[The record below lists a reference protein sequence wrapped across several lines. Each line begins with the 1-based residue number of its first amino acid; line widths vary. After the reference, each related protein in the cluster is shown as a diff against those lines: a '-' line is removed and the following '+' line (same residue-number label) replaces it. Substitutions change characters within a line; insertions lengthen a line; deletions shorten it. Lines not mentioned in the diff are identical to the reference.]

1 LDPVIV
7 GEITMAI
14 IDLIFDEKRNLF
26 SIPVILVKKP
36 VRGIG
41 NIPDKSSKLEWCNAL
56 MYVDTGSNLTSIT
69 EIEVDKL
76 NLNRGAF
83 KNQRVGG
90 IGGFMET
97 PTTNEVTITI
107 MSGDSMIDINLDKIA
122 AHPSQL
128 KRKIQKKQGVYVQK
142 GEEKLEMICLFGL
155 DALEKLGGKL
165 ELDVRNKSGKIII

>member
-1 LDPVIV
+1 
-7 GEITMAI
+7 MAI

-26 SIPVILVKKP
+26 SIPVILVKKQ

-41 NIPDKSSKLEWCNAL
+41 NISGKPSKLEWCNAI

-76 NLNRGAF
+76 NLNREAF
-83 KNQRVGG
+83 KTQRVGG

-107 MSGDSMIDINLDKIA
+107 MSGNSMINVNLDKIA
-122 AHPSQL
+122 THPSQL
-128 KRKIQKKQGVYVQK
+128 KRKIQKKQGIIVQR
-142 GEEKLEMICLFGL
+142 GEEKLEMVCLFGL